1 MPSLRKGELK
11 LMEKVWNREERA
23 ILWEAVG
30 NNPALFDT
38 AGKERYAEKQR
49 RRAANRALEGK
60 TALGGW
66 EDSKKAIEEAEEQIE
81 VEGMAAMLDQTGIS
95 PKQPWTEE
103 VVDRTKE

>member
-30 NNPALFDT
+30 NNP
-38 AGKERYAEKQR
+38 KERYAKKQR